1 MPAMTRPWPRSKP
14 GKRLWHVFVQI
25 LCFYKKPPEL
35 RLTESAK
42 RELLL
47 SISRTTDFDAV
58 ASVLW
63 GSTVVDG
70 VARKPNWSV
79 GFYDK
84 GTRPYGRVT
93 AIQGV
98 PFVFV
103 QDRAHTHLNGA
114 TLDYRGGR
122 FVVDEGTPPA

>member
-1 MPAMTRPWPRSKP
+1 M
-14 GKRLWHVFVQI
+14 LF
-25 LCFYKKPPEL
+25 FNKKPPTL

-47 SISRTTDFDAV
+47 SISRTTDFEAV

-63 GSTVVDG
+63 GSAVVDG
-70 VARKPNWSV
+70 VAREPRWGV

-84 GTRPYGRVT
+84 GTRPSGRVM

-98 PFVFV
+98 PFVFT
-103 QDRAHTHLNGA
+103 QERAYTNLNGA
-114 TLDYRGGR
+114 TLDYREGR
-122 FVVDEGTPPA
+122 FVVDGANDC